1 MFCESPLAV
10 LPHLQHLKVL
20 SVCVGDENPRETR
33 KFMNEFWRGM
43 TDMNVEL
50 SEIIVNHV
58 PDALVDYLQHYH
70 GLEFFRFDTFDDHLL
85 RAGIRG
91 MFGTCVV
98 ELYCEGLPSHAS
110 TLKKVMIRTEY
121 QDDWGWSPQI
131 QPGLAKCSALEY
143 LGIGV
148 TFLQLL
154 KSCPSEKTWTSESR
168 RPIHLLI
175 DCIVQECPS
184 VRVLELYTQLTT
196 RPGAYCKYIAQR
208 MWGMFTESI
217 TSYVPPAEVISLPKI
232 RTVQSYQ
239 NSYYP
244 LNFVANAQGGR
255 PLSYESVGG
264 ERCILNK

>member
-1 MFCESPLAV
+1 MPVLRRFHNIETISYKVQSFPNQRADMSMHDIGQTLAQSPDLRTLSLRMSDLPVAYHNGLEQMMEPLEKAGVRLRLRNLTLTFCESPLAV

-20 SVCVGDENPRETR
+20 SMCVGDENTRETR

-91 MFGTCVV
+91 MFATCVV

-121 QDDWGWSPQI
+121 QNDWGWSPQI
-131 QPGLAKCSALEY
+131 QPGLAKCTALEY

-148 TFLQLL
+148 TFFQLL
-154 KSCPSEKTWTSESR
+154 QSCPSEEAWTSER
-168 RPIHLLI
+168 RPP
-175 DCIVQECPS
+175 IVS
-184 VRVLELYTQLTT
+184 FYFL
-196 RPGAYCKYIAQR
+196 
-208 MWGMFTESI
+208 
-217 TSYVPPAEVISLPKI
+217 
-232 RTVQSYQ
+232 
-239 NSYYP
+239 
-244 LNFVANAQGGR
+244 
-255 PLSYESVGG
+255 
-264 ERCILNK
+264 